1 MFLTARAVMPGLGKS
16 LVFSLAYVENQIQL
30 LIGHVK
36 NIQKSLFIKN
46 NEVDLHGEDSEV
58 A

>member
-1 MFLTARAVMPGLGKS
+1 MPGLGKS

-46 NEVDLHGEDSEV
+46 NEVELHGEDSEV